1 MASTNGTVVTET
13 VVKISFDL
21 DQFDASDFTWG
32 DMEDLQEGKFAV
44 MRRMI
49 ERYAIVEGVPD
60 GGLTNYLRGLR
71 FSEVMELSTQ
81 LVEIINEKQNPS
93 KNGKNSGGG
102 SPNTSSRKRVS
113 RR

>member
-1 MASTNGTVVTET
+1 MSENG

-21 DQFDASDFTWG
+21 DQFDASEFTWG

-49 ERYAIVEGVPD
+49 ERYAVVKGLPVGQD
-60 GGLTNYLRGLR
+60 FGGYLRSLK

-81 LVEIINEKQNPS
+81 LVGIINEKQNPS
-93 KNGKNSGGG
+93 KNGKNSGSG
-102 SPNTSSRKRVS
+102 SLSTSTPKRVS
-113 RR
+113 RRSNS